1 MEEVSANKPSSSDN
15 QRYWQHHITSWQT
28 SSLSQAAYCEQ
39 AGIDY
44 KRFVY
49 WRCKFRPTSQTGKQS
64 NKKLLPVKISTAT
77 SPSYL
82 RIRLVNQ
89 TIIEVPM
96 VTPASQLALIIKAVG
111 ESE

>member
-1 MEEVSANKPSSSDN
+1 MEEVSTSKPSSSDN
-15 QRYWQHHITSWQT
+15 QRYWQHHVASWQT
-28 SSLSQAAYCEQ
+28 SSLSQATYCDQ

-49 WRCKFRPTSQTGKQS
+49 WRCKFRPASQTDKQS

-89 TIIEVPM
+89 TIIEVP
-96 VTPASQLALIIKAVG
+96 TALPASQLAFIIKAVG
-111 ESE
+111 EIE